1 MTLQRSRIKMN
12 VRLSM
17 FSSELNNK
25 VVYLIQ
31 LQKWLT
37 QFQTIT
43 KLCARPIWKTV
54 KCSTCSAPWRRT
66 AYQLRRTNSR
76 RTIPMLGIC
85 QPDACCGS
93 RLASPISAQLTSG
106 RSCPSISGS
115 GTPVTCNFIN
125 KQQFP
130 YLGLGAHIYIYTHIY
145 MYNRLRKFRKYFFS
159 RRNAE

>member
-1 MTLQRSRIKMN
+1 
-12 VRLSM
+12 
-17 FSSELNNK
+17 
-25 VVYLIQ
+25 
-31 LQKWLT
+31 
-37 QFQTIT
+37 
-43 KLCARPIWKTV
+43 
-54 KCSTCSAPWRRT
+54 
-66 AYQLRRTNSR
+66 
-76 RTIPMLGIC
+76 MLGIC

-145 MYNRLRKFRKYFFS
+145 ICTIGFESLESISFPVGMPSKTLFGFHP
-159 RRNAE
+159 